1 MSTRSIALSILSL
14 LTLGGLA
21 PLGAQVPETLSLDEA
36 INLALRQNQGMEAS
50 RLELEKADA
59 QVDEALGNAL
69 PTVDLNSR
77 YTWNIQRPVFF
88 FPGEDGI
95 VRPIEIGSKNA
106 LTADISVQQIIFNS
120 AVLTGVGTSR
130 IYARISRQ
138 QLRSEASEVI
148 LGVKQA
154 YYQLLLAREV
164 LAVNEALLANAEA
177 NYRNT
182 KVLYDAGLR
191 AEFDAIRAEV
201 TVANLKPRV
210 NEGRDMV
217 RNGVDR
223 LITTLGYDDLV
234 DSETEVTGTFVDPA
248 TGGAIGESYDELERA
263 MIENNPQLNALRL
276 LADVN
281 QELVEIDRSDYLPTV
296 ALFGTYKVEGQADN
310 LGDLDFQP
318 SAFAGVNLS
327 LNLYNGGKTAAR
339 VEQSQVEYQK
349 NRFQAAELESAL
361 RLQLKGTLRS
371 MEAALDQMRA
381 SERTIEQAERAYT
394 IATATYKA
402 GTGTQLQ
409 INDADLALAQSK
421 LNRLN
426 SIYAYN
432 VALSQLEH
440 LIGRHVR
447 LQGDEVEYVR

>member
-432 VALSQLEH
+432 VALKRKESVIPTRSKDHEKSK
-440 LIGRHVR
+440 
-447 LQGDEVEYVR
+447 